1 MILRKYLAIFI
12 SFVFIIT
19 IVEFDL
25 TEVHGSSDPMIE
37 ITYNDKDGND
47 KEAILSE
54 IGTVADLEYIWDDD
68 EEDDIP
74 VTLYGKAYLAT
85 IPAGSTI
92 TNINWASYGS
102 NTLARIWYKTFP
114 KVCTNANKAKE
125 YIEDTNQYLSGSE
138 FWDTSSTLYN
148 SWLKTRISLNNELPL
163 SSVQGF
169 IFSVDNR
176 SSKSDWVF
184 IQISTGL
191 NVDKSNLELLLNRFP
206 EAGYY
211 FNGDTWNGKVFS
223 NTGFW
228 NELQSLKSEVQA
240 VYDSSSYTQ
249 DQIDAKVEEF
259 TARLDTAISNLIPD
273 TQVLPVKI
281 HDALET
287 YKPLS
292 DDDKAKYS
300 SKSVQKYENARSA
313 AVAVYDTLFDSNGNA
328 IVETNKAERQ
338 EEIDAVADV
347 LEAAYNDLLGKSSE
361 ADIERWLAASEWV
374 SSQTIVED
382 HFTPESVNALNT
394 AIQTAKTIE
403 DAYDDPYDI
412 LASKTEY
419 QAYTDAVA
427 SALCAYYQLE
437 NAGPISVHVRIVDNY
452 GITHPE
458 YAIDDSGDSDMAHF
472 NGDVTLTNNK
482 TIQGLFLENEGG
494 LYTTPKTAYK
504 PKAGVAGI
512 DDSCQHAHTYV
523 YVNGKLAIP
532 ALQADPTSL
541 ARMNPSAGHMDV
553 YSGEDL
559 SAGPVYFDHVHE
571 NIEERFPVL
580 KNALHDGDN
589 VIILRTSAPFFHFSA
604 TGAIDRC
611 ISDTDNGA
619 YLSAYYDSFGF
630 LNIDDSEFTDGAIET
645 KPGEGIEISVSQS
658 QSDVITGDPDDAE
671 EAKEISVLA
680 SEPFETKEAAEK
692 ASSFTALTAKD
703 GDDTVDVVTD
713 ADGKAEFSLAK
724 EGWYR
729 IAVMGI
735 KGELRVQQSYLV
747 DGNSILPGYYPD
759 FKVSDYM
766 LVHITLDDERKDVAD
781 AKTAAETAKTV
792 AETAKETYEESKEAA
807 DAAAATPGDEAVA
820 AAAKALED
828 AETAAEKAE
837 QAKDAADAYLAKV
850 QALEAKKDQMS
861 DANKAAIEAELL
873 SAEKMA
879 ADAAAAKEAADAE
892 VKKAEEAQDKAVT
905 KADLEKCKAEIEA
918 LKTDIAE
925 KQQEIEELNGQ
936 ITTLTTEN
944 TNNKNRISELETEIA
959 AAQEELQELLGDEEN
974 QGKIDELNSQ
984 IEAAQNT
991 INELN
996 DQISA
1001 NQTEIDTLKGKVDAA
1016 QSAIDA
1022 ISAADPL
1029 AEARTEAINTVNK
1042 YLEDN
1047 AASILEEDTDSAELA
1062 ALKALLG
1069 IKDAKTAE
1077 EIKKAVDAAIAK
1089 IDEKIE
1095 KAAKIAE
1102 AEAQKVT
1109 GLKVKVKKTKATV
1122 TWKKNAK
1129 VTGYEVYRSLKKK
1142 SGYKKVATV
1151 KKNTKVKF
1159 VNKNLKKGKKYF
1171 YKVRTFTKIN
1181 GKTYY
1186 GKYSAVKATKKIK

>member
-1 MILRKYLAIFI
+1 MSATWKRIPFLAIT
-12 SFVFIIT
+12 IIT
-19 IVEFDL
+19 LAFSSL
-25 TEVHGSSDPMIE
+25 QLVHADEGEKI
-37 ITYNDKDGND
+37 I
-47 KEAILSE
+47 
-54 IGTVADLEYIWDDD
+54 DLEYTLSG
-68 EEDDIP
+68 EECHLEIEQATKIGSYTGGTTTGN
-74 VTLYGKAYLAT
+74 VYLMELPTGA
-85 IPAGSTI
+85 SI
-92 TNINWASYGS
+92 TNITTSWA
-102 NTLARIWYKTFP
+102 T
-114 KVCTNANKAKE
+114 V
-125 YIEDTNQYLSGSE
+125 
-138 FWDTSSTLYN
+138 
-148 SWLKTRISLNNELPL
+148 KTRGVTTGRTWDNADPNKYTDESYYAKNDEFVAPASTQRTGFPASFTGISFDESGYQLPTEN
-163 SSVQGF
+163 VKGF
-169 IFSVDNR
+169 CIQVETEDMVTQHRF
-176 SSKSDWVF
+176 F
-184 IQISTGL
+184 IQISTAGQTT
-191 NVDKSNLELLLNRFP
+191 DKSQIKALIDSVP
-206 EAGYY
+206 KSGYY
-211 FNGDTWNGKVFS
+211 TNDDNWNGKLS
-223 NTGFW
+223 SQNGFW
-228 NELQSLKSEVQA
+228 NDLQVFVNDRLVA
-240 VYDSSSYTQ
+240 VYEDDSLSQEYIDS
-249 DQIDAKVEEF
+249 QIESLTTDLA
-259 TARLDTAISNLIPD
+259 AGISNLIPD

-281 HDALET
+281 HNALET
-287 YKPLS
+287 YKSLS
-292 DDDKAKYS
+292 DEDKAKYS
-300 SKSVQKYENARSA
+300 AKSVQKYENARSA
-313 AVAVYDTLFDSNGNA
+313 AVAAYDTLFDSEGNA

-338 EEIDAVADV
+338 EEIDAVADA
-347 LEAAYNDLLGKSSE
+347 LEAAYNDLLGKTSE

-374 SSQTIVED
+374 ASQTIVED
-382 HFTPESVNALNT
+382 HFTAESVNDLNT
-394 AIQTAKTIE
+394 AIQAAKAI
-403 DAYDDPYDI
+403 DDPHDI

-427 SALCAYYQLE
+427 GALCAYYQLE

-580 KNALHDGDN
+580 KNALHDGDD

-781 AKTAAETAKTV
+781 AKTAAETAKTA
-792 AETAKETYEESKEAA
+792 AETAKATYEESKEAA

-820 AAAKALED
+820 AADKALED

-837 QAKDAADAYLAKV
+837 EAKAAADAYLAKV

-861 DANKAAIEAELL
+861 DVNKAAIEAELTN
-873 SAEKMA
+873 AEKMA
-879 ADAAAAKEAADAE
+879 SDAEVAKDAADAE

-905 KADLEKCKAEIEA
+905 KAA
-918 LKTDIAE
+918 LKECQEEIAQLKQDIAD
-925 KQQEIEELNGQ
+925 KQDEIDDLKTQNTANQTRINELNGQ
-936 ITTLTTEN
+936 I
-944 TNNKNRISELETEIA
+944 
-959 AAQEELQELLGDEEN
+959 
-974 QGKIDELNSQ
+974 
-984 IEAAQNT
+984 EAAQAEISALQESGEADEET
-991 INELN
+991 INSLN
-996 DQISA
+996 EQIVA
-1001 NQTEIDTLKGKVDAA
+1001 AQGEIDTLTQQITDNQTEINTLKEEVAA
-1016 QSAIDA
+1016 TKGEIESLTTLASVKKDA
-1022 ISAADPL
+1022 IS
-1029 AEARTEAINTVNK
+1029 RINK
-1042 YLEDN
+1042 YLDDNKSNILQED
-1047 AASILEEDTDSAELA
+1047 SDSAELA
-1062 ALKALLG
+1062 VLKAIMA
-1069 IKDAKTAE
+1069 IKDASAE
-1077 EIKKAVDAAIAK
+1077 EEITKAANDAIAKLDEKIAVKKAVDTAK
-1089 IDEKIE
+1089 
-1095 KAAKIAE
+1095 
-1102 AEAQKVT
+1102 AQKVK
-1109 GLKVKVKKTKATV
+1109 GLTVKVKKNKATV
-1122 TWKKNAK
+1122 KWKKNAK
-1129 VTGYEVYRSLKKK
+1129 VTGYEVFRSLKKK
-1142 SGYKKVATV
+1142 SGYKKIATV
-1151 KKNTKVKF
+1151 KKNATVKY
-1159 VNKNLKKGKKYF
+1159 VNKKLKKGKKYF

-1186 GKYSAVKATKKIK
+1186 GKYSAVKATRKIK

>member
-1 MILRKYLAIFI
+1 M
-12 SFVFIIT
+12 
-19 IVEFDL
+19 
-25 TEVHGSSDPMIE
+25 
-37 ITYNDKDGND
+37 NDRLVAVYEDD
-47 KEAILSE
+47 SLSQ
-54 IGTVADLEYIWDDD
+54 EYIDSQIESLTTD
-68 EEDDIP
+68 
-74 VTLYGKAYLAT
+74 LA
-85 IPAGSTI
+85 AG
-92 TNINWASYGS
+92 
-102 NTLARIWYKTFP
+102 
-114 KVCTNANKAKE
+114 
-125 YIEDTNQYLSGSE
+125 
-138 FWDTSSTLYN
+138 
-148 SWLKTRISLNNELPL
+148 
-163 SSVQGF
+163 
-169 IFSVDNR
+169 
-176 SSKSDWVF
+176 
-184 IQISTGL
+184 
-191 NVDKSNLELLLNRFP
+191 
-206 EAGYY
+206 
-211 FNGDTWNGKVFS
+211 
-223 NTGFW
+223 
-228 NELQSLKSEVQA
+228 
-240 VYDSSSYTQ
+240 
-249 DQIDAKVEEF
+249 
-259 TARLDTAISNLIPD
+259 ISNLIPD

-281 HDALET
+281 HNALET
-287 YKPLS
+287 YKSLS
-292 DDDKAKYS
+292 DEDKAKYS
-300 SKSVQKYENARSA
+300 AKSVQKYENARSA
-313 AVAVYDTLFDSNGNA
+313 AVAAYDTLFDSEGNA

-338 EEIDAVADV
+338 EEIDAVADA
-347 LEAAYNDLLGKSSE
+347 LEAAYNDLLGKTSE

-374 SSQTIVED
+374 ASQTIVED
-382 HFTPESVNALNT
+382 HFTAESVNDLNT
-394 AIQTAKTIE
+394 AIQAAKAIE
-403 DAYDDPYDI
+403 DAHDDPHDI

-427 SALCAYYQLE
+427 GALCAYYQLE

-580 KNALHDGDN
+580 KNALHDGDD

-781 AKTAAETAKTV
+781 AKTAAETAKTA
-792 AETAKETYEESKEAA
+792 AETAKATYEESKEAA

-820 AAAKALED
+820 AADKALED

-837 QAKDAADAYLAKV
+837 EAKAAADAYLAKV

-861 DANKAAIEAELL
+861 DVNKAAIEAELTN
-873 SAEKMA
+873 AEKMA
-879 ADAAAAKEAADAE
+879 SDAEVAKDAADAE

-905 KADLEKCKAEIEA
+905 KAA
-918 LKTDIAE
+918 LKECQEEIAQLKQDIAD
-925 KQQEIEELNGQ
+925 KQDEIDDLKTQNTANQTRINELNGQ
-936 ITTLTTEN
+936 I
-944 TNNKNRISELETEIA
+944 
-959 AAQEELQELLGDEEN
+959 
-974 QGKIDELNSQ
+974 
-984 IEAAQNT
+984 EAAQAEISALQESGEADEET
-991 INELN
+991 INSLN
-996 DQISA
+996 EQIVA
-1001 NQTEIDTLKGKVDAA
+1001 AQGEIDTLTQQITDNQTEINTLKEEVAA
-1016 QSAIDA
+1016 TKGEIESLTTLASVKKDA
-1022 ISAADPL
+1022 IS
-1029 AEARTEAINTVNK
+1029 RINK
-1042 YLEDN
+1042 YLDDNKSNILQED
-1047 AASILEEDTDSAELA
+1047 SDSAELA
-1062 ALKALLG
+1062 VLKAIMA
-1069 IKDAKTAE
+1069 IKDASAE
-1077 EIKKAVDAAIAK
+1077 EEITKAANDAIAKLDEKIAVKKAVDTAK
-1089 IDEKIE
+1089 
-1095 KAAKIAE
+1095 
-1102 AEAQKVT
+1102 AQKVK
-1109 GLKVKVKKTKATV
+1109 GLTVKVKKNKATV
-1122 TWKKNAK
+1122 KWKKNAK
-1129 VTGYEVYRSLKKK
+1129 VTGYEVFRSLKKK
-1142 SGYKKVATV
+1142 SGYKKIATV
-1151 KKNTKVKF
+1151 KKNATVKY
-1159 VNKNLKKGKKYF
+1159 VNKKLKKGKKYF

-1186 GKYSAVKATKKIK
+1186 GKYSAVKATRKIK